1 MREINEIIIH
11 CADTKTNQSFTID
24 DIREWHLARGF
35 SDVGYHYVIDLAGAV
50 WYGRPL
56 EQYGAHCKGKNIKSI
71 GICFM
76 GGLNPDGSKWDS
88 PTEEQIEQFRL
99 LKYEL
104 FTKFGKLKV
113 SPHSNYSSKSCP
125 NFDIDIL

>member
-11 CADTKTNQSFTID
+11 CADTKTSQSFDID
-24 DIREWHLARGF
+24 DVRDWHLARGF

-76 GGLNPDGSKWDS
+76 GGLNPNGSKWDG
-88 PTEEQIEQFRL
+88 PTDEQIKQFRL
-99 LKYEL
+99 LKDEL
-104 FTKFGKLKV
+104 FTKFGSLKV
-113 SPHSNYSSKSCP
+113 SPHSKYSSKSCP